1 MLSKHLSATILVASA
16 FYCSLFSEL
25 TTAQASAY
33 ANSFALNTQV
43 KGTPLGLIADT
54 QETPYL
60 IWVALKTGRLHL
72 LQRTTDLQYI
82 EIDNIPI
89 SIGKKG
95 YGKEVEGD
103 QRTPVGVYHIT
114 SYIEDE
120 GLDDFYGSGA
130 YPLNYPNHWDRLS
143 SRTGYGIW
151 LHGLPKGVES
161 RPLHDSNGCVVIDN
175 SRLDQYSQYISTG
188 DTTIVLA
195 ETLEWLA
202 ENSSQEH
209 SDVLEAMKNWEQQ
222 WESTEPDDYLSFYD
236 ESFTDY
242 NRNLDE
248 WKEYKSRINRA
259 KSYIDVNL
267 SNLSV
272 VAYPGE
278 QDMVVSR
285 FYQEYRS
292 SNYNWNGWKQL
303 IWKRDNQ
310 GEWRI
315 IFEGNG

>member
-114 SYIEDE
+114 SYIC
-120 GLDDFYGSGA
+120 LLYTS
-130 YPLNYPNHWDRLS
+130 PSPR
-143 SRTGYGIW
+143 
-151 LHGLPKGVES
+151 
-161 RPLHDSNGCVVIDN
+161 DS
-175 SRLDQYSQYISTG
+175 
-188 DTTIVLA
+188 
-195 ETLEWLA
+195 
-202 ENSSQEH
+202 
-209 SDVLEAMKNWEQQ
+209 
-222 WESTEPDDYLSFYD
+222 
-236 ESFTDY
+236 
-242 NRNLDE
+242 
-248 WKEYKSRINRA
+248 
-259 KSYIDVNL
+259 
-267 SNLSV
+267 
-272 VAYPGE
+272 
-278 QDMVVSR
+278 
-285 FYQEYRS
+285 
-292 SNYNWNGWKQL
+292 
-303 IWKRDNQ
+303 
-310 GEWRI
+310 
-315 IFEGNG
+315 